1 MTQARFESEFG
12 PVAIP
17 SGFEHEAVL
26 PLRVKTD
33 SQLVVPPT
41 RLETK
46 TRPPSKQLAD
56 FFDWVDGD
64 VLG

>member
-12 PVAIP
+12 LLAIP
-17 SGFEHEAVL
+17 SGFEHEAGL
-26 PLRVKTD
+26 PLRHKTD

-46 TRPPSKQLAD
+46 TRPLSKQLAD
-56 FFDWVDGD
+56 FFDFFNGD
-64 VLG
+64 VFG

>member
-12 PVAIP
+12 LLLLAIP
-17 SGFEHEAVL
+17 SGFEHEAGL
-26 PLRVKTD
+26 PLRHKTE

-56 FFDWVDGD
+56 FLD
-64 VLG
+64 